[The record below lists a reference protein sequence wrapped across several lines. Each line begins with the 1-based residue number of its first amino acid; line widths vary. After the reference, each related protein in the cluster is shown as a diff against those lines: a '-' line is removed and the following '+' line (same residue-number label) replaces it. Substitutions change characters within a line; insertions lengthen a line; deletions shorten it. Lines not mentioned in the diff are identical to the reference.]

1 MKKTFF
7 IMLVFSATL
16 TGGCKDEKRS
26 EHGTSQMEEVMAIHD
41 EVMPRMNT
49 IGKLVGQLKP
59 MADSTE
65 AGQKYEAAMKD
76 LQAAH
81 KAMMEWMQGF
91 GNRFDSGEILDG
103 KPLSEEKQQWLDEEE
118 EKVKVLREQINN
130 SIARAEAVLEE

>member
-1 MKKTFF
+1 MKRT
-7 IMLVFSATL
+7 VFLIWVLSAAF
-16 TGGCKDEKRS
+16 TGGCKDKKRS
-26 EHGTSQMEEVMAIHD
+26 EHGASQMEEVMAIHD

-103 KPLSEEKQQWLDEEE
+103 KPLSEEKQRWLDEEE
-118 EKVKVLREQINN
+118 EKVKALRKQINN

>member
-1 MKKTFF
+1 MKRTVFT
-7 IMLVFSATL
+7 MLVLSAAL

-26 EHGTSQMEEVMAIHD
+26 EHGSSQMEEVMAIHD

-49 IGKLVGQLKP
+49 IGKLVEQLKP

-65 AGQKYEAAMKD
+65 AGQQYELAMKD

-81 KAMMEWMQGF
+81 KAMMEWMRGF

-118 EKVKVLREQINN
+118 EKVKALREKINS

>member
-1 MKKTFF
+1 MKRTFV
-7 IMLVFSATL
+7 IMLVFTATL
-16 TGGCKDEKRS
+16 TCGCKDEKKS
-26 EHGTSQMEEVMAIHD
+26 EHDSSQMEEVMAIHD

-49 IGKLVGQLKP
+49 IGKLVGRLKP

-103 KPLSEEKQQWLDEEE
+103 EPLSEEKQRWLAEEE
-118 EKVKVLREQINN
+118 EKVKALREQINN